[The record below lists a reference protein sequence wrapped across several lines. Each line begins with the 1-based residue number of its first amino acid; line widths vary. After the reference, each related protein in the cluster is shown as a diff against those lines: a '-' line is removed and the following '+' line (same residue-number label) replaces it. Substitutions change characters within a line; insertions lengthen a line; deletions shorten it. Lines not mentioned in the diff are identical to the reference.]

1 MKKEKLAQQLPWEP
15 WEVAGGQHGH
25 WEERRNFPCLKGRG
39 FGRQHV
45 AAGGE
50 SHLLMSSDTTHR
62 LVSEV
67 VNIPPTLIL
76 PARLRGFP
84 ELVFQR
90 TVCKSSHNREACFF
104 IPQNI
109 LFQNSNE
116 DTVITESL

>member
-1 MKKEKLAQQLPWEP
+1 MKKEKLAQQLHWEP

-25 WEERRNFPCLKGRG
+25 WEGRRNFPCLKGRG

-62 LVSEV
+62 LVSEEL
-67 VNIPPTLIL
+67 ISHLLIL
-76 PARLRGFP
+76 PALFRGFP
-84 ELVFQR
+84 ELGFQR
-90 TVCKSSHNREACFF
+90 TVRKSSHNRDACFF

-116 DTVITESL
+116 DTVMTESL